1 MDTMDDT
8 KPKQKPRG
16 RAVVNPILS
25 PEWRDK
31 AFNLARQ
38 GYGQKEILRELCT
51 SANMW
56 YNSMRDPEIQR
67 YLHSLRD
74 LAEAWWLAEG
84 RNNMNNKNYNW
95 QLYNA
100 QMRIRFG
107 YNLTAA
113 AASVTVDGE
122 TPSDT
127 PSIAISINVRSP
139 QTTTDNAD
147 KA

>member
-1 MDTMDDT
+1 MDDT
-8 KPKQKPRG
+8 KPTKKQ
-16 RAVVNPILS
+16 RAKTLIYNPIAT
-25 PEWRDK
+25 PEWQAK
-31 AFNLARQ
+31 AFDLARQ
-38 GYGQKEILRELCT
+38 GYGPKEIMRELCT
-51 SANMW
+51 TQQQW
-56 YNSMRDPEIQR
+56 YHSRSDPEIQR

-84 RNNMNNKNYNW
+84 RNNINNKNYNW

-113 AASVTVDGE
+113 ATAAVTVDGE

-127 PSIAISINVRSP
+127 PSISININVRSP
-139 QTTTDNAD
+139 QNTDAD

>member
-1 MDTMDDT
+1 MDTNS
-8 KPKQKPRG
+8 KPTKQKPRG
-16 RAVVNPILS
+16 RAVTNPILS

-31 AFNLARQ
+31 AFELARQ

-56 YNSMRDPEIQR
+56 YNGMKDPEIQR

-84 RNNMNNKNYNW
+84 RNNINNKNYNW

-113 AASVTVDGE
+113 TAAVTVDGE
-122 TPSDT
+122 TPADT
-127 PSIAISINVRSP
+127 PSISIHINVRSP
-139 QTTTDNAD
+139 QNTDNAD